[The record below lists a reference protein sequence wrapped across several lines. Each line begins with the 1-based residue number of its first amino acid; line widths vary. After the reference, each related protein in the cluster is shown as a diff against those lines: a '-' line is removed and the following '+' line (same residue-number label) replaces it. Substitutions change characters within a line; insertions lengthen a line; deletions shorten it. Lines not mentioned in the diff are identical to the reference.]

1 MSGRSYTLGP
11 EEKATQVMVGTPDLL
26 VWGDLVTKE
35 QVRTS
40 AFLNTLAE
48 DFVPLND
55 VKILFLAPAQ
65 QTAPLERASLQIKLE
80 EILLF
85 FAMHDTEPLPEET
98 ETRRYTPVDVIV
110 GSYHV
115 EGQVLK
121 SPFATIQNML
131 LVAKSPYL
139 ALYQATVRHVAK
151 PWLGTLASSSVQIR
165 MDRMTMAQR

>member
-1 MSGRSYTLGP
+1 
-11 EEKATQVMVGTPDLL
+11 MVGTSDFL

-48 DFVPLND
+48 EFVPLRD
-55 VKILFLAPAQ
+55 VKLLFLAPAQ
-65 QTAPLERASLQIKLE
+65 QMAPLERASLHIRLE

-98 ETRRYTPVDVIV
+98 ETRRYTPVDVVI

-121 SPFATIQNML
+121 SPFAPIQNML

-151 PWLGTLASSSVQIR
+151 PWLGTLASSQVQIR
-165 MDRMTMAQR
+165 MDRMTMAER

>member
-1 MSGRSYTLGP
+1 MSGKSYTLGSD
-11 EEKATQVMVGTPDLL
+11 EKATQVMVGTPDLL
-26 VWGDLVTKE
+26 IWGDLVTRE

-55 VKILFLAPAQ
+55 VKVLFLAPAQ
-65 QTAPLERASLQIKLE
+65 QTAPLERASLHIKLE

-98 ETRRYTPVDVIV
+98 ETRRYAPVDVVV

-121 SPFATIQNML
+121 SPFASIQNML

-139 ALYQATVRHVAK
+139 PLYQATVRHVAK
-151 PWLGTLASSSVQIR
+151 PWLGTLASSLVQIR
-165 MDRMTMAQR
+165 MD